1 MKKFLILAIF
11 VMLNAQPIV
20 PIPEHVDYNKD
31 KAFIGKI
38 LFFDPNISRD
48 GKVRCAS
55 CHEPQFGGA
64 DNKQF
69 SIGVF
74 GRIDKPMN
82 SPPAFNA
89 VFNCWQFWN
98 GRAKTLQEQAR
109 MANQDHFEMD
119 MTDEL
124 LEKRVNANPVYK
136 KLFKNV
142 YKSDYITADMVYD
155 AIAEF
160 EKALITPNSRFDKYL
175 KGDKK
180 ALNEEEKRGYFLFKA
195 YGCVT
200 CHNGVNMGG
209 NSFQK
214 LGVFFEKISLPRG
227 RDRYEVTKRE
237 EDKYV
242 YKVPSLRNIAVTAP
256 YMHDGSV
263 KNLKKAIVLM
273 GRYNLGIDLPEKDV
287 DAIYAFF
294 QTLTG
299 EMPKIL
305 KSGK

>member
-1 MKKFLILAIF
+1 
-11 VMLNAQPIV
+11 MLNAQPVV

-31 KAFIGKI
+31 KSFIGKI

-48 GKVRCAS
+48 GKVSCAS

-89 VFNCWQFWN
+89 VFNYRQFWN
-98 GRAKTLQEQAR
+98 GRAKNLQEQAR

-119 MTDEL
+119 MTDAL
-124 LEKRVNANPVYK
+124 LEKRVNANPMYK

-180 ALNEEEKRGYFLFKA
+180 ALNEEEKRGYFLFKT

-214 LGVFFEKISLPRG
+214 LGVFFEKISLPRE

-263 KNLKKAIVLM
+263 KSLKKAIILM
-273 GRYNLGIDLPEKDV
+273 GKYNLGIDLPEKDV

-294 QTLTG
+294 QALTG

-305 KSGK
+305 NKER